1 MAVKLEK
8 SIKRELDLDGRA
20 YTIQIAPEGIK
31 VTEKGKRKGREISWR
46 AIISGDAQL
55 AEDLKLSI
63 DAFCYKENQIK
74 LDVRNIGQ
82 EEIAEIRLVITS
94 KIVKEEKT
102 ILGSGLKKGQSLSV
116 EVPFSNAPGT
126 TVGILPA
133 RGTPDEPFVC
143 PELVHAVT
151 DLPPCS

>member
-1 MAVKLEK
+1 MIGKKGMSPLIATILLMAFAVALGGMIMNW
-8 SIKRELDLDGRA
+8 SSSLP
-20 YTIQIAPEGIK
+20 APN
-31 VTEKGKRKGREISWR
+31 SDC
-46 AIISGDAQL
+46 S
-55 AEDLKLSI
+55 DLKLSI